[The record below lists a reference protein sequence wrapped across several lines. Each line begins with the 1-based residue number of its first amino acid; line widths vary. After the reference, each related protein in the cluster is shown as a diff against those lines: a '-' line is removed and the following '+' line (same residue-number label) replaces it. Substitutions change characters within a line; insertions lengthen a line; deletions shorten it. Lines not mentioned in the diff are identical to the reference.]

1 MPSQLN
7 QARQQTTILER
18 LGFSLW
24 PPAHSLVLCLA
35 VWLAILVDPL
45 RRFAPGSSIG
55 GPVLG
60 ALIECLSLVPGEENQ
75 PYFNSTEVEFL
86 TGMGI
91 GRDST

>member
-1 MPSQLN
+1 MPPQLN
-7 QARQQTTILER
+7 QARQQTTIFER
-18 LGFSLW
+18 LGFSFW

-60 ALIECLSLVPGEENQ
+60 ALIESLTLVPDTNKKQ
-75 PYFNSTEVEFL
+75 IISTNEQIL

-91 GRDST
+91 GRCST